1 MGLGAALFGLA
12 PAVAAAVAGRLLV
25 GLGASVML
33 IAWLS
38 LIAAWFRPDEF
49 ATYSGLTQS
58 IGNLGALVASWPLA
72 VLVEAA
78 GWRETFVL
86 IGAVTLA
93 LAVVTVLT
101 VRDRPDRAPARR
113 RAPGLREVL
122 SAVPAV
128 VANPRTWPP
137 ALAAGGLYAALM
149 TVQGLWGVP
158 FLTQVYG
165 LTRVE
170 ASSHVALI
178 AVGSIVGA
186 PLVGRLSDAWLVR
199 RRLPLVVLAAGHAL
213 CWLPFVLP
221 GDLRRPA
228 ALLPV
233 MFFALGLTAAGL
245 VLVWSCV
252 REVNDPAR
260 VGVAV
265 SFCNIPVFLGF
276 ALAQWISGLVLDAR
290 WTGLVVEGARVYPA
304 DAYRAVFAL
313 CLVIAVAAVGAALLV
328 TETRCRNVWTPAR

>member
-1 MGLGAALFGLA
+1 
-12 PAVAAAVAGRLLV
+12 
-25 GLGASVML
+25 
-33 IAWLS
+33 
-38 LIAAWFRPDEF
+38 
-49 ATYSGLTQS
+49 
-58 IGNLGALVASWPLA
+58 
-72 VLVEAA
+72 
-78 GWRETFVL
+78 
-86 IGAVTLA
+86 
-93 LAVVTVLT
+93 
-101 VRDRPDRAPARR
+101 
-113 RAPGLREVL
+113 
-122 SAVPAV
+122 
-128 VANPRTWPP
+128 
-137 ALAAGGLYAALM
+137 
-149 TVQGLWGVP
+149 
-158 FLTQVYG
+158 
-165 LTRVE
+165 VE